1 MKKIIGFMLLMVITL
16 SLVGCGQKNIEGNL
30 SDLMDQIYAE
40 VPEDKIPIFL
50 EKTEITEE
58 NVENFLG
65 SKDIEFE
72 EALVSEPG
80 ISSIAHSVILVRTK
94 KGADVEKVKAQIKES
109 INPRKWVCVWVEDED
124 VIIDNKGNLIVVI
137 MTNDIS
143 EELYNGFK
151 KLK

>member
-1 MKKIIGFMLLMVITL
+1 MKKIIGLVIIMAVTL
-16 SLVGCGQKNIEGNL
+16 SCVGCGQKNIEGNL

-50 EKTEITEE
+50 EKTEITKE

-94 KGADVEKVKAQIKES
+94 KGADVEKVKAQIK
-109 INPRKWVCVWVEDED
+109 VWVEDED
-124 VIIDNKGNLIVVI
+124 VIIDNKGDLIVVI

>member
-94 KGADVEKVKAQIKES
+94 KGADVEKVKSQIKES